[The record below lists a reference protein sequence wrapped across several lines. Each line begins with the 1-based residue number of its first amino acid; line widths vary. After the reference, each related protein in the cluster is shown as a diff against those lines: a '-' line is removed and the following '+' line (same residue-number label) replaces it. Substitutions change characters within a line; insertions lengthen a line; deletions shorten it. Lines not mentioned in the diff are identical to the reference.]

1 MEASSSYAYEQAV
14 FKGLTD
20 DVYSACRFY
29 DFNKLR
35 TPNYEKT
42 FVNGLKKMIGGVF
55 DKYINDKGNGLS
67 EANRRNLE
75 GVRQMTVNYIP
86 SFVTTRKGELNIKER
101 RKPPSKLR
109 KFFGEPMNRGAVIG
123 ALIGASIPALAE
135 GYSAI
140 TGDQTLREIMYD
152 PEYPKWGLLLGHEV
166 GGFAIG
172 MMGGLFSDIGLTYI
186 SRKKRVK
193 KQYKPLINNLK
204 ERLQS

>member
-1 MEASSSYAYEQAV
+1 
-14 FKGLTD
+14 
-20 DVYSACRFY
+20 
-29 DFNKLR
+29 
-35 TPNYEKT
+35 
-42 FVNGLKKMIGGVF
+42 
-55 DKYINDKGNGLS
+55 
-67 EANRRNLE
+67 
-75 GVRQMTVNYIP
+75 
-86 SFVTTRKGELNIKER
+86 
-101 RKPPSKLR
+101 
-109 KFFGEPMNRGAVIG
+109 MNRGAVIG